1 MRDVCVM
8 KHIYFLKGDTKMST
22 IKIDNILEE
31 LRQEELHTLM
41 SYEETENSKHFQ
53 SIADTK
59 RGGMFIPEYE
69 QPFQLKR
76 MKNKKRAYQLS
87 HMIDKTFEL
96 SNLSIDELQS
106 LYEQTEDEYT
116 TLIKRFDKNVG
127 TWKRQK
133 VVKDENGKKVYPLV
147 KKNREK
153 LSMKQA
159 ELELLQKVAKLNNV
173 QIFVRIDTRNIRR

>member
-1 MRDVCVM
+1 
-8 KHIYFLKGDTKMST
+8 MST
-22 IKIDNILEE
+22 VKMDNVLKE

-41 SYEETENSKHFQ
+41 SYEETEDSKHFQ
-53 SIADTK
+53 SIADGK

-76 MKNKKRAYQLS
+76 MKNKKRAYQLN
-87 HMIDKTFEL
+87 HMIAKTFEL
-96 SNLSIDELQS
+96 SHLSIDELQS
-106 LYEQTEDEYT
+106 LYTKTEDEYA

-127 TWKRQK
+127 TWRRQK
-133 VVKDENGKKVYPLV
+133 VVRDENGKNIYPLV

-173 QIFVRIDTRNIRR
+173 QIFVRIDTRIVYR